1 MKHLVLFEAFN
12 RPYIDRRAMASR
24 KPVEIGYL
32 KQPVEIR
39 IEIEKPPHAADRQWR
54 HGVSDM
60 ITDDDIIETVE
71 LAIEELTIALMQD
84 QFDIYQNEDNYPTR
98 GVKAGEPNRFVIR
111 NTTNNLNVVCIL
123 EPGDYEFKLTVI
135 TIMTKEDFKT
145 NPGQYVLEVES

>member
-1 MKHLVLFEAFN
+1 
-12 RPYIDRRAMASR
+12 
-24 KPVEIGYL
+24 
-32 KQPVEIR
+32 
-39 IEIEKPPHAADRQWR
+39 
-54 HGVSDM
+54 M

-98 GVKAGEPNRFVIR
+98 GVKAGEANRFVIK
-111 NTTNNLNVVCIL
+111 NKTNGLNVVCIL
-123 EPGDYEFKLTVI
+123 QPGDYEFKLTVI

>member
-1 MKHLVLFEAFN
+1 MKHLVLFEAFG
-12 RPYIDRRAMASR
+12 RPYIDRRAMASK

-39 IEIEKPPHAADRQWR
+39 IEIEKPSHAADRQWR
-54 HGVSDM
+54 HGVADM

-84 QFDIYQNEDNYPTR
+84 QFDIYQNEDDYPTK

-111 NTTNNLNVVCIL
+111 NKSNNLNVVCIL
-123 EPGDYEFKLTVI
+123 QPGDYEFKLTVI
-135 TIMTKEDFKT
+135 TIMTKENFKT
-145 NPGQYVLEVES
+145 YPGQYVLEVQ